1 MKTFV
6 VVIERC
12 YCYYEGVEQENI
24 YVGQSEEDAISFAK
38 KYYVPDGLSHS
49 ICVEEWQDGSITK
62 TIEVPQ
68 L

>member
-12 YCYYEGVEQENI
+12 YCYYEGVEQQNI
-24 YVGQSEEDAISFAK
+24 HVGQSEEDAICFAK
-38 KYYVPDGLSHS
+38 KYCEPDGTRHS
-49 ICVEEWQDGSITK
+49 ICIEEWQDGTLVNV
-62 TIEVPQ
+62 TQ